1 MWRSELFRQIATI
14 PVMTNP
20 LLETA
25 SLAEFNSLINE
36 LIQGGPSR
44 SVFKRWELDL
54 LLDFGNCRIRQSSR
68 SDVLRR
74 YQRAVQKQFLRG
86 EYDVQPL
93 SIFLAEERAD
103 GPVHR
108 RARTP
113 LCRLKKLS
121 NLRHRLEKRPDPWSF
136 RPETLKNNWP
146 ESTEP
151 YGILKVRSEDT
162 FQNARTRTAAHG
174 LLREAE
180 EGVARTGRSA
190 I

>member
-1 MWRSELFRQIATI
+1 
-14 PVMTNP
+14 MTNP

-86 EYDVQPL
+86 EYNVQPL
-93 SIFLAEERAD
+93 SIFLAEERA
-103 GPVHR
+103 R
-108 RARTP
+108 RARP
-113 LCRLKKLS
+113 S
-121 NLRHRLEKRPDPWSF
+121 PNPDGTMPGGNGDDASPPF
-136 RPETLKNNWP
+136 GE
-146 ESTEP
+146 
-151 YGILKVRSEDT
+151 
-162 FQNARTRTAAHG
+162 AA
-174 LLREAE
+174 
-180 EGVARTGRSA
+180 
-190 I
+190 

>member
-36 LIQGGPSR
+36 LIQGGLSR

-93 SIFLAEERAD
+93 SIFLAEERA
-103 GPVHR
+103 R
-108 RARTP
+108 RARPSASTDAAVP
-113 LCRLKKLS
+113 AQ
-121 NLRHRLEKRPDPWSF
+121 EVIRPSPPF
-136 RPETLKNNWP
+136 GE
-146 ESTEP
+146 
-151 YGILKVRSEDT
+151 
-162 FQNARTRTAAHG
+162 AA
-174 LLREAE
+174 
-180 EGVARTGRSA
+180 
-190 I
+190 